1 MSYLALML
9 KNFGEPVTA
18 LKLVELPSEEPK
30 NSEAI
35 VSMDA
40 VGMHIADGLF
50 VRGREMITRKMPCV
64 PGFEGVG
71 TVSKIGKGVQNLKE
85 GDKVLLPMGTGSMR
99 QELKIHASQLTKVPE
114 PYAPDEQLALITV
127 NGFTAYFLLKDYRKL
142 KKNDWIIQNAANSNV
157 GRYLIALAKKEG
169 IKTINIVRRKEVAR
183 ELKKIGGTEV
193 IVSSDDFPSKYL
205 SKFLKREIMLGIDAV
220 AGDATEH
227 LAICLGDGSLLVN
240 YGTVTKRPCH
250 ISFWTMFRKD
260 ISLTGM
266 STLNGFKKRSKK
278 KSIEIH
284 KHLAKLANQKLL
296 QAKISKKY
304 SFEDY
309 LLAYDHIDKTGSER
323 DGKVILLPNH

>member
-1 MSYLALML
+1 MSYLALTL
-9 KNFGEPVTA
+9 KNFGEPATA
-18 LKLVELPSEEPK
+18 LELVELPSEEPK

-50 VRGREMITRKMPCV
+50 VRGKEMITRAMPCI

-71 TVSKIGKGVQNLKE
+71 TVSKIGTGVKNLKE

-99 QELKIHASQLTKVPE
+99 QELKIHASQLTKVPK

-142 KKNDWIIQNAANSNV
+142 KQNDWIIQNAANSNV
-157 GRYLIALAKKEG
+157 GRYLIALAKQKG

-193 IVSSDDFPSKYL
+193 IISSDEFPSKYL
-205 SKFLKREIMLGIDAV
+205 SKFLKRKIMLGIDAV
-220 AGDATEH
+220 AGDATEN
-227 LAICLGDGSLLVN
+227 LAICLADGSLLVN

-266 STLNGFKKRSKK
+266 STLNGFKTRSKK
-278 KSIEIH
+278 RLIEIH

-296 QAKISKKY
+296 QAKIAKKY

-323 DGKVILLPNH
+323 DGKVVLLPNH

>member
-1 MSYLALML
+1 MSYLALTL
-9 KNFGEPVTA
+9 KNFGEPATA
-18 LKLVELPSEEPK
+18 LELMELPSEEPK

-50 VRGREMITRKMPCV
+50 VRGKEMITRAMPCI

-71 TVSKIGKGVQNLKE
+71 TVSKIGTGVKNLKE

-99 QELKIHASQLTKVPE
+99 QELKIHASQLTKVPK

-142 KKNDWIIQNAANSNV
+142 KQNDWIIQNAANSNV
-157 GRYLIALAKKEG
+157 GRYLIALAKQEG

-193 IVSSDDFPSKYL
+193 IISSDEFPSKYL
-205 SKFLKREIMLGIDAV
+205 SKFLKRKIMLGIDAV
-220 AGDATEH
+220 AGDATEN
-227 LAICLGDGSLLVN
+227 LAICLADGSLLVN

-266 STLNGFKKRSKK
+266 STLNGFKTRSNKRL
-278 KSIEIH
+278 IEIH

-296 QAKISKKY
+296 QAKIAKKY
-304 SFEDY
+304 SLEDY

-323 DGKVILLPNH
+323 DGKVVLLPNH

>member
-1 MSYLALML
+1 MSYLALTL
-9 KNFGEPVTA
+9 KNFGEPATA
-18 LKLVELPSEEPK
+18 LELVELPSEEPK

-50 VRGREMITRKMPCV
+50 VRGREMIARTMPCV

-71 TVSKIGKGVQNLKE
+71 TVSKIGTGVKNLKE

-99 QELKIHASQLTKVPE
+99 QELKIHASQLTKVPK

-142 KKNDWIIQNAANSNV
+142 KQNDWIIQNAANSNV
-157 GRYLIALAKKEG
+157 GRYLIALAKQEG

-193 IVSSDDFPSKYL
+193 IISSDEFPSKYL
-205 SKFLKREIMLGIDAV
+205 SKFLKRKIMLGIDAV

-250 ISFWTMFRKD
+250 ISFWTMFRKEF
-260 ISLTGM
+260 SLTGM

-278 KSIEIH
+278 RSIEIH

-296 QAKISKKY
+296 QAKIAKKY

-323 DGKVILLPNH
+323 DGKVVLLPNH

>member
-1 MSYLALML
+1 MSYLALTL
-9 KNFGEPVTA
+9 KNFGEPATA
-18 LKLVELPSEEPK
+18 LELVELPSEEPK
-30 NSEAI
+30 HSEAI

-50 VRGREMITRKMPCV
+50 VRGREMITRTMPCV

-71 TVSKIGKGVQNLKE
+71 TVSKIGTGVKNLKE

-99 QELKIHASQLTKVPE
+99 QELKIHASQLTKVPK

-142 KKNDWIIQNAANSNV
+142 KQNDWIIQNAANSNV
-157 GRYLIALAKKEG
+157 GRYLIALAKQEG

-193 IVSSDDFPSKYL
+193 IISSDEFPSKYL
-205 SKFLKREIMLGIDAV
+205 SKFLKRKIMLGIDAV
-220 AGDATEH
+220 AGDATEN
-227 LAICLGDGSLLVN
+227 LAICLADGSLLVN

-266 STLNGFKKRSKK
+266 STLNGFKTRSNKRL
-278 KSIEIH
+278 IEIH

-296 QAKISKKY
+296 QAKIAKKY
-304 SFEDY
+304 SLEDY

-323 DGKVILLPNH
+323 DGKVVLLPNH

>member
-1 MSYLALML
+1 MSYLALTL
-9 KNFGEPVTA
+9 KNFGEPATA
-18 LKLVELPSEEPK
+18 LELVELPSEEPK

-50 VRGREMITRKMPCV
+50 VRGREMIARTMPCV

-71 TVSKIGKGVQNLKE
+71 TVSKIGTGVKNLKE

-99 QELKIHASQLTKVPE
+99 QELKIHASQLTKVPK

-142 KKNDWIIQNAANSNV
+142 KQNDWIIQNAANSNV
-157 GRYLIALAKKEG
+157 GRYLIALAKQEG

-193 IVSSDDFPSKYL
+193 IISSDEFPSTYL
-205 SKFLKREIMLGIDAV
+205 SKFL
-220 AGDATEH
+220 T
-227 LAICLGDGSLLVN
+227 DGSLLVN

-250 ISFWTMFRKD
+250 ISFWTMFRKEF
-260 ISLTGM
+260 SLTGM

-278 KSIEIH
+278 RSIEIH
-284 KHLAKLANQKLL
+284 KHLAKLANQK
-296 QAKISKKY
+296 
-304 SFEDY
+304 
-309 LLAYDHIDKTGSER
+309 
-323 DGKVILLPNH
+323 

>member
-1 MSYLALML
+1 MSYLALTL
-9 KNFGEPVTA
+9 KNFGEPATA
-18 LKLVELPSEEPK
+18 LELVELPSEEPK
-30 NSEAI
+30 HSEAI

-50 VRGREMITRKMPCV
+50 VRGREMITRTMPCV

-71 TVSKIGKGVQNLKE
+71 TVSKIGTGVKNLKE

-99 QELKIHASQLTKVPE
+99 QELKIHASQLTKVSK

-142 KKNDWIIQNAANSNV
+142 KQNDWIIQNAANSNV
-157 GRYLIALAKKEG
+157 GRYLIALAKQEG
-169 IKTINIVRRKEVAR
+169 IKTINIVRRKEVAK

-193 IVSSDDFPSKYL
+193 IISSDEFPSTYL
-205 SKFLKREIMLGIDAV
+205 SKFLKRKIMLGIDAV
-220 AGDATEH
+220 AGDATEN
-227 LAICLGDGSLLVN
+227 LALCLTDGSLLVN

-278 KSIEIH
+278 RSIEIH

-296 QAKISKKY
+296 QAKIAKKY

-323 DGKVILLPNH
+323 DGKVVLLPNH

>member
-1 MSYLALML
+1 MSYLALTL
-9 KNFGEPVTA
+9 KNFGEPATA
-18 LKLVELPSEEPK
+18 LELVELPSEEPK
-30 NSEAI
+30 HSEAI

-50 VRGREMITRKMPCV
+50 VRGREMITRTMPCV

-71 TVSKIGKGVQNLKE
+71 TVSKIGTGVKNLKE

-99 QELKIHASQLTKVPE
+99 QELKIHASQLTKVSK

-142 KKNDWIIQNAANSNV
+142 KQNDWIIQNAANSNV
-157 GRYLIALAKKEG
+157 GRYLIALAKQEG

-193 IVSSDDFPSKYL
+193 IISSDEFPSKYL
-205 SKFLKREIMLGIDAV
+205 SKFLKRKIMLGIDAV
-220 AGDATEH
+220 AGDATEN
-227 LAICLGDGSLLVN
+227 LALCLTDGSLLVN

-266 STLNGFKKRSKK
+266 STLNGFKTRSKK
-278 KSIEIH
+278 RLIEIH

-296 QAKISKKY
+296 QAKIAKKY

>member
-1 MSYLALML
+1 MSYLALTL
-9 KNFGEPVTA
+9 KNFGEPATA
-18 LKLVELPSEEPK
+18 LELVELPSEEPK
-30 NSEAI
+30 HSEAI

-50 VRGREMITRKMPCV
+50 VRGREMITRTMPCV

-71 TVSKIGKGVQNLKE
+71 TVSKIGTGVKNLKE

-99 QELKIHASQLTKVPE
+99 QELKIHASQLTKVPK

-142 KKNDWIIQNAANSNV
+142 KQNDWIIQNASNSNV
-157 GRYLIALAKKEG
+157 GRYLIALAKQEG

-193 IVSSDDFPSKYL
+193 IISSDEFPSKYL
-205 SKFLKREIMLGIDAV
+205 SKFLKRKIMLGIDAV
-220 AGDATEH
+220 AGDATEN
-227 LAICLGDGSLLVN
+227 LAICLADGSLLVN

-266 STLNGFKKRSKK
+266 STLNGFKTRSKK
-278 KSIEIH
+278 RLIEIH

-296 QAKISKKY
+296 QAKIAKKY
-304 SFEDY
+304 SLEDY

-323 DGKVILLPNH
+323 DGKVVLLPNH

>member
-1 MSYLALML
+1 MSYLALTL
-9 KNFGEPVTA
+9 KNFGEPATA
-18 LKLVELPSEEPK
+18 LELVELPSEEPK
-30 NSEAI
+30 HSEAI

-50 VRGREMITRKMPCV
+50 VRGREMITRTMPCV

-71 TVSKIGKGVQNLKE
+71 TVSKIGTGVKNLKE

-99 QELKIHASQLTKVPE
+99 QELKIHASQLTKVPK

-142 KKNDWIIQNAANSNV
+142 KQNDWIIQNAANSNV
-157 GRYLIALAKKEG
+157 GRYLIALAKQEG

-193 IVSSDDFPSKYL
+193 IISSDEFPSTYL
-205 SKFLKREIMLGIDAV
+205 SKFLKRKIMLGIDAV
-220 AGDATEH
+220 AGDATEN
-227 LAICLGDGSLLVN
+227 LALCLTDGSLLVN

-266 STLNGFKKRSKK
+266 STLNGFKTRSKK
-278 KSIEIH
+278 RLIEIH

-296 QAKISKKY
+296 QAKIAKKY

-323 DGKVILLPNH
+323 DGKVVLLPNH

>member
-1 MSYLALML
+1 MSYLALTL
-9 KNFGEPVTA
+9 KNFGEPATA
-18 LKLVELPSEEPK
+18 LELVELPSEEPEH
-30 NSEAI
+30 SEAI

-50 VRGREMITRKMPCV
+50 VRGREMITRTMPCV

-71 TVSKIGKGVQNLKE
+71 TVSKIGTGVKNLKE

-99 QELKIHASQLTKVPE
+99 QELKIHASQLTKVPK

-142 KKNDWIIQNAANSNV
+142 KQNDWIIQNAANSNV
-157 GRYLIALAKKEG
+157 GRYLIALAKQEG

-193 IVSSDDFPSKYL
+193 IISSDEFPSKYL
-205 SKFLKREIMLGIDAV
+205 SKFLKRKIMLGIDAV
-220 AGDATEH
+220 AGDATEN
-227 LAICLGDGSLLVN
+227 LALCLTDGSLLVN

-278 KSIEIH
+278 RSIEIH

-296 QAKISKKY
+296 QAKIAKKY

-323 DGKVILLPNH
+323 DGKVVLLPNH

>member
-1 MSYLALML
+1 MSYLALTL
-9 KNFGEPVTA
+9 KNFGEPATA
-18 LKLVELPSEEPK
+18 LELVELPSEKPK

-71 TVSKIGKGVQNLKE
+71 TVSKIGTGVKNLKE

-99 QELKIHASQLTKVPE
+99 QELKIHASQLTKVPK

-142 KKNDWIIQNAANSNV
+142 KQNDWIIQNAANSNV
-157 GRYLIALAKKEG
+157 GKYLIALAKQEG

-193 IVSSDDFPSKYL
+193 IISSNEFPSKYL
-205 SKFLKREIMLGIDAV
+205 SKFLKRKIMLGIDAV
-220 AGDATEH
+220 AGDATEN
-227 LAICLGDGSLLVN
+227 LAICLADGSLLVN

-266 STLNGFKKRSKK
+266 STLNGFKTRSNKRL
-278 KSIEIH
+278 IEIH
-284 KHLAKLANQKLL
+284 KHLAKLANKKLL
-296 QAKISKKY
+296 QAKIAKKY
-304 SFEDY
+304 SLEDY
-309 LLAYDHIDKTGSER
+309 MLAYDHIDKTGSER
-323 DGKVILLPNH
+323 DGKVVLLPNH

>member
-1 MSYLALML
+1 MSYLALTL
-9 KNFGEPVTA
+9 KNFGEPATA
-18 LKLVELPSEEPK
+18 LELVELPSEEPK
-30 NSEAI
+30 HSEAI

-50 VRGREMITRKMPCV
+50 VRGREMITRTMPCV

-71 TVSKIGKGVQNLKE
+71 TVSKIGTGVKNLKE

-99 QELKIHASQLTKVPE
+99 QELKIHASQLTKVSK

-142 KKNDWIIQNAANSNV
+142 KQNDWIIQNAANSNV
-157 GRYLIALAKKEG
+157 GRYLIALAKQEG

-193 IVSSDDFPSKYL
+193 IISSDEFPSTYL
-205 SKFLKREIMLGIDAV
+205 SKFLKRKIMLGIDAV
-220 AGDATEH
+220 AGDATEN
-227 LAICLGDGSLLVN
+227 LALCLTDGSLLVN

-278 KSIEIH
+278 RSIEIH

-296 QAKISKKY
+296 QAKIAKKY

>member
-1 MSYLALML
+1 MSYLALTL
-9 KNFGEPVTA
+9 KNFGEPATA
-18 LKLVELPSEEPK
+18 LELVELPSEEPEH
-30 NSEAI
+30 SEAI

-50 VRGREMITRKMPCV
+50 VRGREMITRTMPCV

-71 TVSKIGKGVQNLKE
+71 TVSKIGTGVKNLKE

-99 QELKIHASQLTKVPE
+99 QELKIHASQLTKVPK

-142 KKNDWIIQNAANSNV
+142 KQNDWIIQNAANSNV
-157 GRYLIALAKKEG
+157 GRYLIALAKQEG

-193 IVSSDDFPSKYL
+193 IISSDEFPSKYL
-205 SKFLKREIMLGIDAV
+205 SKFLKRKIMLGIDAV
-220 AGDATEH
+220 AGDATEN
-227 LAICLGDGSLLVN
+227 LAICLADGSLLVN

-266 STLNGFKKRSKK
+266 STLNGFKTRSNKRL
-278 KSIEIH
+278 IEIH

-296 QAKISKKY
+296 QAKIAKKY

-323 DGKVILLPNH
+323 DGKVVLLPNH

>member
-1 MSYLALML
+1 MSYLALTL
-9 KNFGEPVTA
+9 KNFGEPATV
-18 LKLVELPSEEPK
+18 LELVELPSEEPK
-30 NSEAI
+30 HSEAI

-50 VRGREMITRKMPCV
+50 VRGREMITRTMPCV

-71 TVSKIGKGVQNLKE
+71 TVSKIGTGVKNLKE

-99 QELKIHASQLTKVPE
+99 QELKIHASQLTKVSK

-142 KKNDWIIQNAANSNV
+142 KQNDWIIQNAANSNV
-157 GRYLIALAKKEG
+157 GRYLIALAKQEG

-193 IVSSDDFPSKYL
+193 IISSDEFPSTYL
-205 SKFLKREIMLGIDAV
+205 SKFLKRKIMLGIDAV
-220 AGDATEH
+220 AGDATEN
-227 LAICLGDGSLLVN
+227 LALCLTDGSLLVN

-266 STLNGFKKRSKK
+266 STLNGFKTRSKK
-278 KSIEIH
+278 RLIEIH

-296 QAKISKKY
+296 QAKIAKKY

-323 DGKVILLPNH
+323 DGKVVLLPNH

>member
-1 MSYLALML
+1 MSYLALTL
-9 KNFGEPVTA
+9 KNFGEPATA
-18 LKLVELPSEEPK
+18 LELVELPSEEPK
-30 NSEAI
+30 HSEAI

-50 VRGREMITRKMPCV
+50 VRGREMITRTMPCV

-71 TVSKIGKGVQNLKE
+71 TVSKIGTGVKNLKE

-99 QELKIHASQLTKVPE
+99 QELKIHASQLTKVPK

-142 KKNDWIIQNAANSNV
+142 KQNDWIIQNAANSNV
-157 GRYLIALAKKEG
+157 GRYLIALAKQEG

-193 IVSSDDFPSKYL
+193 IISSDEFPSKYL
-205 SKFLKREIMLGIDAV
+205 SKFLKRKIMLGIDAV
-220 AGDATEH
+220 AGDATEN
-227 LAICLGDGSLLVN
+227 LALCLTDGSLLVN

-278 KSIEIH
+278 RLIEIH

-296 QAKISKKY
+296 QAKIAKKY

-323 DGKVILLPNH
+323 DGKVVLLPNH

>member
-99 QELKIHASQLTKVPE
+99 QELKIHASQLTKVPK
-114 PYAPDEQLALITV
+114 PYALDEQLALITV

-169 IKTINIVRRKEVAR
+169 IKTINLVRRKEVGR
-183 ELKKIGGTEV
+183 ELNKIGGSEV
-193 IVSSDDFPSKYL
+193 IVSSDEFPSKYL
-205 SKFLKREIMLGIDAV
+205 SKILKREIMLGIDAV

-266 STLNGFKKRSKK
+266 STLNGFKTRSKK
-278 KSIEIH
+278 RSIEIH
-284 KHLAKLANQKLL
+284 KNLAKLANQKLL
-296 QAKISKKY
+296 QAKIAKKY

>member
-1 MSYLALML
+1 MSYLALTL
-9 KNFGEPVTA
+9 KNFGEPATA
-18 LKLVELPSEEPK
+18 LELVELPSEEPK
-30 NSEAI
+30 HSEAI

-50 VRGREMITRKMPCV
+50 VRGREMITRTMPCV

-71 TVSKIGKGVQNLKE
+71 TVSKIGTGVKNLKE

-99 QELKIHASQLTKVPE
+99 QELKIHASQLTKVSK

-142 KKNDWIIQNAANSNV
+142 KQNDWIIQNAANSNV
-157 GRYLIALAKKEG
+157 GRYLIALAKQEG

-193 IVSSDDFPSKYL
+193 IISSDEFPSTYL
-205 SKFLKREIMLGIDAV
+205 SKFLKRKIMLGIDAV
-220 AGDATEH
+220 AGDATEN
-227 LAICLGDGSLLVN
+227 LALCLTDGSLLVN

-278 KSIEIH
+278 RSIEIH

-296 QAKISKKY
+296 QAKIAKKY

-323 DGKVILLPNH
+323 DGKVVLLPNH

>member
-1 MSYLALML
+1 MSYLALTL
-9 KNFGEPVTA
+9 KNFGEPATA
-18 LKLVELPSEEPK
+18 LELVELPSEKPK

-50 VRGREMITRKMPCV
+50 VRGKEMITRTMPCV

-71 TVSKIGKGVQNLKE
+71 TVSKIGTGVKSLKE

-99 QELKIHASQLTKVPE
+99 QELKIHASQLTKVPK

-142 KKNDWIIQNAANSNV
+142 KQNDWIIQNAANSNV
-157 GRYLIALAKKEG
+157 GRYLIALAKQEG

-193 IVSSDDFPSKYL
+193 IISSDEFPSKYL
-205 SKFLKREIMLGIDAV
+205 SKFLKRKIMLGIDAV
-220 AGDATEH
+220 AGDATEN
-227 LAICLGDGSLLVN
+227 LAICLADGSLLVN

-266 STLNGFKKRSKK
+266 STLNGFKTRSNKRL
-278 KSIEIH
+278 IEIH

-296 QAKISKKY
+296 QAKIAKKY
-304 SFEDY
+304 SLEDY

-323 DGKVILLPNH
+323 DGKVVLLPNH

>member
-1 MSYLALML
+1 MSYLALTL
-9 KNFGEPVTA
+9 KNFGEPATA
-18 LKLVELPSEEPK
+18 LELVELPSEEPEH
-30 NSEAI
+30 SEAI

-50 VRGREMITRKMPCV
+50 VRGREMITREMPCV

-71 TVSKIGKGVQNLKE
+71 TISKIGTGVKNLKE

-99 QELKIHASQLTKVPE
+99 QELKIHASQLTKVPK

-142 KKNDWIIQNAANSNV
+142 KQNDWIIQNAANSNV
-157 GRYLIALAKKEG
+157 GRYLIALAKQEG
-169 IKTINIVRRKEVAR
+169 IKTINIVRRKEVAK

-193 IVSSDDFPSKYL
+193 IISSDEFPSKYL
-205 SKFLKREIMLGIDAV
+205 SKFLKRKIMLGIDAV
-220 AGDATEH
+220 AGDATEN
-227 LAICLGDGSLLVN
+227 LALCLTDGSLLVN

-278 KSIEIH
+278 RSIEIH

-296 QAKISKKY
+296 QAKIAKKY

-323 DGKVILLPNH
+323 DGKVVLLPNH

>member
-1 MSYLALML
+1 MSYLALTL
-9 KNFGEPVTA
+9 KNYGEPATA
-18 LKLVELPSEEPK
+18 LELVELPSEKPK

-50 VRGREMITRKMPCV
+50 VRGKEMITRAMPCI

-71 TVSKIGKGVQNLKE
+71 TVSKIGTGVKNLKE

-99 QELKIHASQLTKVPE
+99 QELKIHASQLTKVPK

-142 KKNDWIIQNAANSNV
+142 KQNDWIIQNAANSNV
-157 GRYLIALAKKEG
+157 GRYLIALAKQEG
-169 IKTINIVRRKEVAR
+169 IKTINIVRRKEVAK

-193 IVSSDDFPSKYL
+193 IISSDEFPSKYL
-205 SKFLKREIMLGIDAV
+205 SKFLKRKIMLGIDAV
-220 AGDATEH
+220 AGDATEN
-227 LAICLGDGSLLVN
+227 LAICLADGSLLVN

-266 STLNGFKKRSKK
+266 STLNGFKTRSNKRL
-278 KSIEIH
+278 IEIH

-296 QAKISKKY
+296 QAKIAKKY
-304 SFEDY
+304 SLEDY

-323 DGKVILLPNH
+323 DGKVVLLPNH

>member
-1 MSYLALML
+1 MSYLALTL
-9 KNFGEPVTA
+9 KNFGEPATA
-18 LKLVELPSEEPK
+18 LELVELPSEKPK

-50 VRGREMITRKMPCV
+50 VRGREMITRTMPCV

-71 TVSKIGKGVQNLKE
+71 TVSKIGTGVKNLKE

-99 QELKIHASQLTKVPE
+99 QELKIHASQLTKVPK

-142 KKNDWIIQNAANSNV
+142 KQNDWIIQNAANSNV
-157 GRYLIALAKKEG
+157 GRYLIALAKQEG

-193 IVSSDDFPSKYL
+193 IISSDEFPSKYL
-205 SKFLKREIMLGIDAV
+205 SKFLKRKIMLGIDAV
-220 AGDATEH
+220 AGDATEN
-227 LAICLGDGSLLVN
+227 LAICLADGSLLVN

-266 STLNGFKKRSKK
+266 STLNGFKTRSNKRL
-278 KSIEIH
+278 IEIH

-296 QAKISKKY
+296 QAKIAKKY
-304 SFEDY
+304 SLEDY

-323 DGKVILLPNH
+323 DGKVVLLPNH

>member
-1 MSYLALML
+1 MSYLALTL
-9 KNFGEPVTA
+9 KNFGEPATA
-18 LKLVELPSEEPK
+18 LELVELPSEEPEH
-30 NSEAI
+30 SEAI

-50 VRGREMITRKMPCV
+50 VRGREMITRTMPCV

-71 TVSKIGKGVQNLKE
+71 TISKIGTGVKNLKE

-99 QELKIHASQLTKVPE
+99 QELKIHASQLTKVPK

-142 KKNDWIIQNAANSNV
+142 KQNDWIIQNAANSNV
-157 GRYLIALAKKEG
+157 GRYLIALAKQEG
-169 IKTINIVRRKEVAR
+169 IKTINIVRRKEVAK

-193 IVSSDDFPSKYL
+193 IISSDEFPSKYL
-205 SKFLKREIMLGIDAV
+205 SKFLKRKIMLGIDAV
-220 AGDATEH
+220 AGDATEN
-227 LAICLGDGSLLVN
+227 LALCLTDGSLLVN

-278 KSIEIH
+278 RSIEIH

-296 QAKISKKY
+296 QAKIAKKY

-323 DGKVILLPNH
+323 DGKVVLLPNH

>member
-1 MSYLALML
+1 MSYLALTL
-9 KNFGEPVTA
+9 KNFGEPATA
-18 LKLVELPSEEPK
+18 LELVELPSEEPK
-30 NSEAI
+30 HSEAI

-71 TVSKIGKGVQNLKE
+71 TVSKIGTGVKNLKE

-99 QELKIHASQLTKVPE
+99 QELKIHASQLTKVSK

-142 KKNDWIIQNAANSNV
+142 KQNDWIIQNAANSNV
-157 GRYLIALAKKEG
+157 GRYLIALAKQEG

-193 IVSSDDFPSKYL
+193 IISSDEFPSTYL
-205 SKFLKREIMLGIDAV
+205 SKFLKRKIMLGIDAV
-220 AGDATEH
+220 AGDATEN
-227 LAICLGDGSLLVN
+227 LALCLADGSLLVN

-250 ISFWTMFRKD
+250 ISFWTMFRKE

-278 KSIEIH
+278 RSIEIH

-296 QAKISKKY
+296 QAKIAKKY

-309 LLAYDHIDKTGSER
+309 LLAYDHIDKTGSKR
-323 DGKVILLPNH
+323 DGKVVLLPNH

>member
-1 MSYLALML
+1 MSYLALTL
-9 KNFGEPVTA
+9 KNFGEPATA
-18 LKLVELPSEEPK
+18 LELMELPSEEPK

-50 VRGREMITRKMPCV
+50 VRGREMITRTMPCV

-71 TVSKIGKGVQNLKE
+71 TVSKIGTGVKSLKE

-99 QELKIHASQLTKVPE
+99 QELKIHASQLTKVPK

-142 KKNDWIIQNAANSNV
+142 KQNDWIIQNAANSNV
-157 GRYLIALAKKEG
+157 GRYLIALAKQEG
-169 IKTINIVRRKEVAR
+169 IKTINIVRRKEVAK

-193 IVSSDDFPSKYL
+193 IISSDEFPSKYL
-205 SKFLKREIMLGIDAV
+205 SKFLKRKIMLGIDAV
-220 AGDATEH
+220 AGDATEN
-227 LAICLGDGSLLVN
+227 LAICLADGSLLVN

-266 STLNGFKKRSKK
+266 STLNGFKTRGKKRL
-278 KSIEIH
+278 IEIH

-296 QAKISKKY
+296 QAKIAKKY
-304 SFEDY
+304 SLEDY

-323 DGKVILLPNH
+323 DGKVVLLPNH

>member
-1 MSYLALML
+1 MSYLALTL
-9 KNFGEPVTA
+9 KNFGEPATA
-18 LKLVELPSEEPK
+18 LELVELPSEEPK
-30 NSEAI
+30 HSEAI

-50 VRGREMITRKMPCV
+50 VRGKEMITRAMPCI

-71 TVSKIGKGVQNLKE
+71 TVSKIGTGVKNLKE

-99 QELKIHASQLTKVPE
+99 QELKIHASQLTKVPK

-142 KKNDWIIQNAANSNV
+142 KQNDWIIQNAANSNV
-157 GRYLIALAKKEG
+157 GRYLIALAKQEG

-193 IVSSDDFPSKYL
+193 IISSDEFPSKYL
-205 SKFLKREIMLGIDAV
+205 SKFLKRKIMLGIDAV
-220 AGDATEH
+220 AGDATEN
-227 LAICLGDGSLLVN
+227 LAICLADGSLLVN

-266 STLNGFKKRSKK
+266 STLNGFKTRSNKRL
-278 KSIEIH
+278 IEIH

-296 QAKISKKY
+296 QAKIAKKY
-304 SFEDY
+304 SLEDY

-323 DGKVILLPNH
+323 DGKVVLLPNH

>member
-1 MSYLALML
+1 MSYLALTL
-9 KNFGEPVTA
+9 KNFGEPATA
-18 LKLVELPSEEPK
+18 LELVELPSEEPK
-30 NSEAI
+30 HSEAI

-50 VRGREMITRKMPCV
+50 VRGREMITRTMPCV

-71 TVSKIGKGVQNLKE
+71 TVSKIGTGVKNLKE

-99 QELKIHASQLTKVPE
+99 QELKIHASQLTKVSK

-142 KKNDWIIQNAANSNV
+142 KQNDWIIQNAANSNV
-157 GRYLIALAKKEG
+157 GRYLFALAKQEG
-169 IKTINIVRRKEVAR
+169 IKTINIVRRKEVAK

-193 IVSSDDFPSKYL
+193 IISSDEFPSTYL
-205 SKFLKREIMLGIDAV
+205 SKFLKRKIMLGIDAV
-220 AGDATEH
+220 AGDATEN
-227 LAICLGDGSLLVN
+227 LALCLTDGSLLVN

-278 KSIEIH
+278 RSIEIH

-296 QAKISKKY
+296 QAKIAKKY

-323 DGKVILLPNH
+323 DGKVVLLPNH